1 MVRATGF
8 GSPAE
13 AYIDDEVDWKEILFP
28 KPHAMYVFSVQG
40 TGLSEQGIREG
51 DYVIIDSSCRPGP
64 GKLVV
69 AVLEGEFCLGRIEY
83 GRNGMS
89 VRSGNESF
97 PLKEGEG
104 IRIFGVVTRLLR
116 MFPS

>member
-13 AYIDDEVDWKEILFP
+13 AYIEDETDWTKILFP

-40 TGLSEQGIREG
+40 EGIKEKGIRSG
-51 DYVIIDSSCRPGP
+51 DYLILDCSRRPATGS
-64 GKLVV
+64 LVV
-69 AVLEGEFCLGRIEY
+69 AVIEGEFCLGEVEQSPGGPLI
-83 GRNGMS
+83 
-89 VRSGNESF
+89 RSGSEVF
-97 PLKEGEG
+97 PLSSSPE

-116 MFPS
+116 MLPA